1 MNNAT
6 AVHGIHAGRRSLCG
20 VYRNIQ
26 GGRAERRRE
35 EAEEVIRFMVPNSV
49 MCRRRWQRYSIRE
62 TVMRW

>member
-35 EAEEVIRFMVPNSV
+35 EAEEVICFAVLATVQAP
-49 MCRRRWQRYSIRE
+49 RE
-62 TVMRW
+62 KRLE

>member
-35 EAEEVIRFMVPNSV
+35 EAEEV
-49 MCRRRWQRYSIRE
+49 MCFAVLAAVQAPRAE
-62 TVMRW
+62 HLK